1 MFFDKFGIVS
11 WPLGR
16 WGGVYGYSVARI
28 QHSCLQQR
36 ILKNGELFVNSV
48 TLTRV
53 ALLVDTE

>member
-1 MFFDKFGIVS
+1 MFFDKFGLVS
-11 WPLGR
+11 WPLGW
-16 WGGVYGYSVARI
+16 WGGVYGYSVVSI

-36 ILKNGELFVNSV
+36 VLKNGEFFVNLV